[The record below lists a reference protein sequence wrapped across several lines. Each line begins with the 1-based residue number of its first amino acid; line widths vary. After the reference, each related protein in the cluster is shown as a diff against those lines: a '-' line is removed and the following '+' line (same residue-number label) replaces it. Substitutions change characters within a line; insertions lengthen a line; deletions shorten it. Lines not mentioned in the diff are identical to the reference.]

1 MIIIHAVKRNNQSRS
16 RAGGCERT
24 RVFLAAGMGDRFG
37 HHPER
42 GAPSNGEP
50 GEIVKIS
57 HSDSHRS
64 GAWSCRSPHRLPT
77 KLGSPVPCSP
87 PIFCVRRMPAFGDS
101 GESERAAAG
110 SSVSWLGSAGSRPIE
125 SQPHRR
131 SRSRRRTAFVARP
144 QSPASP
150 LPRYEPR
157 RQFRA
162 TAVLLRERVAVC
174 ALWGVPLGSLWC
186 SRLLPARCPPVC
198 WFSTIHP

>member
-1 MIIIHAVKRNNQSRS
+1 MRKDAGFSGCRDGRSIRASSGTRSAKQWRTWRNSEDLTLGFTSFRCLVMQISAPASDEIGQSCS
-16 RAGGCERT
+16 VLASDLLRAPDARI
-24 RVFLAAGMGDRFG
+24 
-37 HHPER
+37 R
-42 GAPSNGEP
+42 G
-50 GEIVKIS
+50 
-57 HSDSHRS
+57 
-64 GAWSCRSPHRLPT
+64 L
-77 KLGSPVPCSP
+77 
-87 PIFCVRRMPAFGDS
+87 RRIG
-101 GESERAAAG
+101 ERAAAG